1 MRLSLTMPPPYAGT
15 HRMVAR
21 THSPAHPVAPGV
33 FDPGA
38 GAGVR
43 GMTCRW
49 VLAGAEHHGAGG
61 GSLVERVLGARGLT
75 GASAAAF
82 LDPRLSQLHDPSL
95 LPDIE
100 PAAQRI
106 LAALDAREPVAIYGD
121 YDVDG
126 VTAAAI
132 LWRTLAFLRP
142 EAPVHTY
149 IPHRVEEGYGVSSA
163 ALGEL
168 AERGVRVVVTVD
180 CGITAIEPALR
191 ARALGMDLIVTDH
204 HQPPAEASGLP
215 DALACVHPRRPGS
228 AYPFGE
234 LSGAGVAYKLA
245 WRLATLAHG
254 SPRLG
259 AQARTLL
266 VDLLALAALGAVADV
281 VPLVGENRV
290 IVRHGLARVADS
302 PFVGLRALT
311 EAARLGGARVSAWD
325 AGFRLAPRLNASGR
339 MAHAAEAL
347 ELLITLDQAR
357 AGAIAQAMEARNQDR
372 RSTERAITERAAEMA
387 AHAGMTTDGS
397 AIVLAHPDWHPG
409 VVGIACSRLV
419 DRFYRPTLLLCQR
432 DDQCH
437 GSGRSIDGFDLHAAL
452 DACSRHLIS
461 FGGHQMAAGLR
472 LRSDRL
478 ADFTAEFLGH
488 AARALPA
495 ERLVKPLRIDAAA
508 TIPELTTDAVARLMQ
523 LEPFGRGNPA
533 PTIVLG
539 GLRVL
544 GPPRPLGPRGDHLAL
559 LLGQPG
565 GRGLRCVAWGW
576 GPRIGHLPEG
586 MALDAAVRPRIS
598 TYSGRSQ
605 VEPELIDA
613 RPVGR

>member
-1 MRLSLTMPPPYAGT
+1 
-15 HRMVAR
+15 MVAR
-21 THSPAHPVAPGV
+21 THSPAQPVAQGG

-38 GAGVR
+38 GAALR

-49 VLAGAEHHGAGG
+49 LLPDPDHRAAEGA
-61 GSLVERVLGARGLT
+61 SMVERVLAARGLA
-75 GASAAAF
+75 GNAAAAF
-82 LDPRLSQLHDPSL
+82 LDPRLSQLHDPAL

-100 PAAQRI
+100 PAAHRI
-106 LAALDAREPVAIYGD
+106 LEALDSRQPVAIYGD

-132 LWRTLAFLRP
+132 LWRTFKHLRP
-142 EAPVHTY
+142 DAPVLTY
-149 IPHRVEEGYGVSSA
+149 IPHRVEEGYGVNA
-163 ALGEL
+163 DALTEL
-168 AERGVRVVVTVD
+168 AQRGAGVVVTVD
-180 CGITAIEPALR
+180 CGITAIEPARL
-191 ARALGMDLIVTDH
+191 ARSLGLDLIVTDH
-204 HQPPAEASGLP
+204 HLPPADASGLP
-215 DALACVHPRRPGS
+215 TALACVHPRRPGS
-228 AYPFGE
+228 LYPFGE

-259 AQARTLL
+259 PDARALL
-266 VDLLALAALGAVADV
+266 VELLALAALGAVADV

-290 IVRHGLARVADS
+290 IVRHGLARLTRT
-302 PFVGLRALT
+302 PFVGLRALAQ
-311 EAARLGGARVSAWD
+311 AARLQGQSVSAWD

-347 ELLITLDQAR
+347 ELLITNNPDR
-357 AGAIAQAMEARNQDR
+357 AEAIARDMEARNQDR
-372 RSTERAITERAAEMA
+372 RSTERAITARAIDLA
-387 AHAGMTTDGS
+387 AQHAMTSDRS

-419 DRFYRPTLLLCQR
+419 DRFYRPTLLLCQS
-432 DDQCH
+432 DGHCH

-452 DACSRHLIS
+452 DACSRHLVS

-472 LRSDRL
+472 LASDRL
-478 ADFTAEFLGH
+478 ADFSADFL
-488 AARALPA
+488 AYADRALPP

-508 TIPELTTDAVARLMQ
+508 TIPELTTDAVGRLMS

-533 PTIVLG
+533 PTIALP
-539 GLRVL
+539 GLRL
-544 GPPRPLGPRGDHLAL
+544 IGPPRPLGPRGDHLAL

-565 GRGLRCVAWGW
+565 GLALRTVAWGW
-576 GPRIGHLPEG
+576 GPRIEHLRQG

-598 TYSGRSQ
+598 TYSGRSR

-613 RPVGR
+613 RPIPR